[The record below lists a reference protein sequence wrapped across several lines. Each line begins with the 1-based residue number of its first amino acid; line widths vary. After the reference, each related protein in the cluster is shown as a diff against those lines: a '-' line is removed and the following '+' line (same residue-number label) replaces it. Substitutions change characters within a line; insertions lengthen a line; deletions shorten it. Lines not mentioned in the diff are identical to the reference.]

1 METGIAYLL
10 ITLILIVVY
19 MYFKLY
25 KCEKMIE
32 KITNLLNIQEY
43 DKSEQV
49 AYNQQKELNHN
60 EEILDSSASEQ
71 KEENISIKEEWNPQV
86 IPENQ
91 EEVQSQ
97 EIVQDTEQTEHIQE
111 PEISYVISEEPIN
124 YIDDEEDIEKQT
136 IKIEKS
142 DIENIFLGNVF
153 NIIGAFALIISCIIF
168 LSFIT
173 YTPLLKTI
181 IGCLGGLGMIMGSF
195 LIKKDTLKLYKEIL
209 IGTGFSVLFITIFLS
224 TVLFETFS
232 VYVCSVLGF
241 LILIGAFYI
250 ADKQKTVSMLA
261 IALLG
266 GYMNI
271 LIGASEIDINLIFGY
286 FIFLNILS
294 MAFVYKNPSK
304 LAMNPLNLVVTF
316 LLTTIIQFQNGSCV
330 SIIYPVILWAIY
342 LVYDFAV
349 KTKKIYQPDDKN
361 FLNWTNFAILT
372 IFSILIFK
380 DAKLNI
386 AYLLIASGF
395 VYLGLVF
402 YFIKH
407 NMENV
412 KPYLYS
418 LVITMLAAGLF
429 LDGIPRIALW
439 SIFAVFLSVMIWKYK
454 QNYLVNWILVFLSTA
469 IVSIFISADT
479 VYSDDY
485 TIILNSRLLTFIF
498 PIAAAFVSYNL
509 INKSD
514 DKNCLK
520 MLPLLKFQA
529 ISLIYVYSTF
539 EINEYITNYLN
550 YSSDIELYNKFM
562 TYSIIGFIYSIHMKQ
577 IAIINK
583 SELFNKAAY
592 IIGIIAL
599 IILLLTNCNNASN
612 ELIPVFNIRLIGYS
626 AAITTAV
633 LYSKWTQL
641 EVYKYLAAVL
651 GFFLF
656 HTEAVNIS
664 NHFDID
670 FIVSISWILYAGII
684 TTIGIIKKEKAYR
697 ISGIIVSLLALIK
710 ICMYDL
716 ANVDIVYKSLIFI
729 VLGIIFMVTSY
740 LYNKTKE

>member
-1 METGIAYLL
+1 MNTGIAYLL
-10 ITLILIVVY
+10 ITLIIIVVY

-32 KITNLLNIQEY
+32 KINNLLKIMECSEKTKFDELQGC
-43 DKSEQV
+43 DISEQV
-49 AYNQQKELNHN
+49 AYNQQKE
-60 EEILDSSASEQ
+60 
-71 KEENISIKEEWNPQV
+71 WNPQV
-86 IPENQ
+86 ISESQ
-91 EEVQSQ
+91 EEVQPQ
-97 EIVQDTEQTEHIQE
+97 EIVQDQEQNEQIQE
-111 PEISYVISEEPIN
+111 PNISYVINEEQVN
-124 YIDDEEDIEKQT
+124 YIDDNEDIEKQR

-142 DIENIFLGNVF
+142 DIENIFLGNIF
-153 NIIGAFALIISCIIF
+153 NIVGAFALIISCIIF

-181 IGCLGGLGMIMGSF
+181 IGCLGGLGMIFGSL

-209 IGTGFSVLFITIFLS
+209 MGTGFSVLFITIFLS
-224 TVLFETFS
+224 TVLFKTFS
-232 VYVCSVLGF
+232 IHVCSALGF

-261 IALLG
+261 IALIG

-271 LIGASEIDINLIFGY
+271 LIGASEVDINLIFGY
-286 FIFLNILS
+286 FIFLNVLS
-294 MAFVYKNPSK
+294 MAFVYKNPSR
-304 LAMNPLNLVVTF
+304 LAMNPANLIATF
-316 LLTTIIQFQNGSCV
+316 LLTTIIQFKNGSCV

-395 VYLGLVF
+395 VYGGLVF

-407 NMENV
+407 DMENV

-429 LDGIPRIALW
+429 LDGIPRVALW
-439 SIFAVFLSVMIWKYK
+439 SVQAVFLSFMIWKYK
-454 QNYLVNWILVFLSTA
+454 QNYLINWIVLFLSLA
-469 IVSIFISADT
+469 IVGIFLIEDMM
-479 VYSDDY
+479 YSGNY
-485 TIILNSRLLTFIF
+485 KIVFNSRLLTFIF
-498 PIAAAFVSYNL
+498 PITAAFLSYNFV
-509 INKSD
+509 NKSD
-514 DKNCLK
+514 DENCRK
-520 MLPLLKFQA
+520 MLPLIKFQA
-529 ISLIYVYSTF
+529 ISLIYVYATF
-539 EINEYITNYLN
+539 EFNEYITNYLN
-550 YSSDIELYNKFM
+550 YSADIELYNKLI
-562 TYSIIGFIYSIHMKQ
+562 TYSIIGFIYAIHMKQ
-577 IAIINK
+577 ISIINN
-583 SELFNKAAY
+583 SELFNKASY
-592 IIGIIAL
+592 VVGFISL
-599 IILLLTNCNNASN
+599 IVLLFTNCNDAAD
-612 ELIPVFNIRLIGYS
+612 ELIPIFNIRLIGYS
-626 AAITTAV
+626 AAITAAI
-633 LYSKWTQL
+633 LYAKWTQL

-656 HTEAVNIS
+656 HIEAVNIS

-670 FIVSISWILYAGII
+670 YLVSISWIIYSGIV
-684 TTIGIIKKEKAYR
+684 TTIGIIKNEKAYR
-697 ISGIIVSLLALIK
+697 TSGIIISLLALIK

-716 ANVDIVYKSLIFI
+716 ANVDIIYKSLIFI
-729 VLGIIFMVTSY
+729 VLGIIFMVISY